1 MSTPAPTPSNV
12 PPAVGRIH
20 YSQPRAV
27 MVREEG
33 HLTKIHS
40 AIHGGL
46 NIYVSSHA
54 EAQKVLDNWQSLMV
68 TLNQDIEK
76 IIASTKSN
84 P

>member
-1 MSTPAPTPSNV
+1 MSTPVPTPSNV

-20 YSQPRAV
+20 YSQPRAA

-40 AIHGGL
+40 AIHGDL
-46 NIYVSSHA
+46 NIYVSSHT
-54 EAQKVLDNWQSLMV
+54 EAQKILDNWQFLMIA
-68 TLNQDIEK
+68 LNQAVEK
-76 IIASTKSN
+76 IITPAKSN